1 MENWVLLT
9 WEEIGP
15 NQCDIW
21 YNQMI
26 CKIKNNT
33 LYGDYYIRYSRTS
46 DTLCDKKFE
55 QDSEPVDIEFVD
67 GEWVYDGYLPMEM
80 ECIDI
85 KNYL

>member
-26 CKIKNNT
+26 CNIKNNT
-33 LYGDYYIRYSRTS
+33 VHGDYYIRYSRTS
-46 DTLCDKKFE
+46 DTLCNEEFTL
-55 QDSEPVDIEFVD
+55 DSEPVDIKFVD
-67 GEWVYDGYLPMEM
+67 GEWLYDGYLPIKM

-85 KNYL
+85 KKYL